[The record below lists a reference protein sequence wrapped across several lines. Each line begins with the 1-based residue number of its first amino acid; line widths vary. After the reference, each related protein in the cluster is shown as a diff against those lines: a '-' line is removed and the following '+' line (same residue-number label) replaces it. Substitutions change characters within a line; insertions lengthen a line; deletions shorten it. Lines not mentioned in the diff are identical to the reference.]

1 MFFVRKKLYLQKKYY
16 FCGFNSNIVM
26 TISLNTQS
34 RASIEKITGIPYND
48 LLTMDVGSID
58 AVIEKKTGK
67 KLKFK
72 PVADYQ
78 LIGRGSIYL
87 YLNRLFD
94 FNTPKMNRYIER
106 IK

>member
-1 MFFVRKKLYLQKKYY
+1 M
-16 FCGFNSNIVM
+16 S
-26 TISLNTQS
+26 ISLNRQS
-34 RASIEKITGIPYND
+34 RASIERITGIPFND
-48 LLTMDVGSID
+48 LLSMDVGSID
-58 AVIEKKTGK
+58 AVIEKRIGK

-72 PVADYQ
+72 PFTDYE

-94 FNTPKMNRYIER
+94 FNIPKMNRYIDR